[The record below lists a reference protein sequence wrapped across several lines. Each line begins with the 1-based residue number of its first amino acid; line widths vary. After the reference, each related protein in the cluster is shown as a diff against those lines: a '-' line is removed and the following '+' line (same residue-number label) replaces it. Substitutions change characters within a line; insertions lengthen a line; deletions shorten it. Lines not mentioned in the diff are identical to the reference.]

1 MKRAV
6 SLGGAGISARLTP
19 EETVQ
24 KLFETNEKRQQAEI
38 RRSDVS
44 TKSKLSQDFYP
55 EVIEHVSPFAEQQ
68 LREQMAISRFCN
80 VACLDSSTLR
90 CNFKN
95 RESVLK
101 VQVLSGERRLICTC
115 PYSKQYLLPCC
126 HVLKVKQHI
135 DLQDIHCRWLKVYW
149 RGDYTPIKKHDNFI
163 GVVMNERIEAILQE
177 GRSSLMDVGFLALD
191 EADPPDTIETPAP
204 LPKHDYFSEVMRK
217 VKALITTADTGNQR
231 RDALMRM
238 LDEAQL
244 QLDEMPID
252 IATRPIPRHKAS
264 YERN

>member
-1 MKRAV
+1 MFGLVDSQVQLQESRVSSESAGPEWGEKTDMHLPILKAV
-6 SLGGAGISARLTP
+6 SPT
-19 EETVQ
+19 
-24 KLFETNEKRQQAEI
+24 
-38 RRSDVS
+38 
-44 TKSKLSQDFYP
+44 
-55 EVIEHVSPFAEQQ
+55 
-68 LREQMAISRFCN
+68 
-80 VACLDSSTLR
+80 
-90 CNFKN
+90 
-95 RESVLK
+95 
-101 VQVLSGERRLICTC
+101 
-115 PYSKQYLLPCC
+115 LLPCTEG
-126 HVLKVKQHI
+126 QAAHI
-135 DLQDIHCRWLKVYW
+135 DLQDIHYRWLKVYW